1 MAKFPNTTPIK
12 GISHSWTQSYP
23 DPMKALSVLAGT
35 APISFEIILKELVE
49 SAVFLELEVLTEI
62 DEQVEAMTEFP
73 EALALIK
80 GAVK

>member
-12 GISHSWTQSYP
+12 GISHSWTQSYS
-23 DPMKALSVLAGT
+23 DPMKALSALAGT
-35 APISFEIILKELVE
+35 APISFEIILSELETSV
-49 SAVFLELEVLTEI
+49 VYLELEILEEI
-62 DEQVEAMTEFP
+62 DNKVSAMTEFP

>member
-12 GISHSWTQSYP
+12 GISHSWTQAFP
-23 DPMKALSVLAGT
+23 TT
-35 APISFEIILKELVE
+35 AITDFSFEVVLKELVD
-49 SAVFLELEVLTEI
+49 SAVLLELEILKEI
-62 DEQVEAMTEFP
+62 DMQVDAMTEFP

>member
-1 MAKFPNTTPIK
+1 MAKSPNTTPIK
-12 GISHSWTQSYP
+12 GISTSWTQAYP
-23 DPMKALSVLAGT
+23 TT
-35 APISFEIILKELVE
+35 AITDFSFEVVLKELVE

-62 DEQVEAMTEFP
+62 DEQVDAMTEFP